1 MTIDLGLLQ
10 ILRCLAVHNFNTAI
24 IDQRVK
30 MKRGENVYDI
40 ARCAKLDYKMPIHK
54 IRSDNLYTKN

>member
-1 MTIDLGLLQ
+1 
-10 ILRCLAVHNFNTAI
+10 
-24 IDQRVK
+24 

-40 ARCAKLDYKMPIHK
+40 ARCAKLDYKMPIHN